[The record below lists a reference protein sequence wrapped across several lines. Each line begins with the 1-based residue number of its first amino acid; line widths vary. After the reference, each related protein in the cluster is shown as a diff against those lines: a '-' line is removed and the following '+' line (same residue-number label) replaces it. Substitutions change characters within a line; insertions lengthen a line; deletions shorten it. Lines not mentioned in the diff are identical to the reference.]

1 MLNLIISFFFIY
13 FIFRLLV
20 SYIMPLLMRRYV
32 RRRKRDF
39 YEQNPNYGNYRQ
51 NSQNKV
57 NINYPNRDKHFDI
70 SDIEY
75 TDFEE
80 IKEDK

>member
-1 MLNLIISFFFIY
+1 
-13 FIFRLLV
+13 
-20 SYIMPLLMRRYV
+20 MRRYV
-32 RRRKRDF
+32 RRKKRDF
-39 YEQNPNYGNYRQ
+39 YEQNPYYGNSRQ
-51 NSQNKV
+51 NSQKKV
-57 NINYPNRDKHFDI
+57 NIKYPNRDKHFDV